1 MEIDN
6 VIIPKQLERNITI
19 SVFNAQLIRNKE
31 ALILDHLLQYKVD
44 LAMVTETW
52 LTDTDRD
59 KVWLQSSDVNKDIYS
74 LSLSIRTCKRGGG
87 VGLIHQ
93 KNTDVI
99 LTEEKE
105 AKTFQ
110 VAKWRVTVDKTTIH
124 LIGVYKPPD
133 TSNTEFLEE
142 FTEWLTPVVAN
153 ETNLIITGDFNHKIG
168 NINDDDA
175 ENLLE
180 TTNALGFE
188 QYFNCATHK
197 SGNTLDL
204 PFSEVISG
212 IKIVNCKPT
221 SYISDHCAMV
231 CRTMIPKPELV
242 RKTIT
247 YRNLES
253 LDIEELA
260 NQFRYHLNQNMA
272 DDEYSEFVLRFNDS
286 LMNSLDDL
294 APQLTK
300 MVTCRPKFPW
310 FTDEVRQIKHRL
322 WRREKLWRKYR
333 EPDLWKAYIS
343 IRHEYKELLNKMK
356 TEVISNKVK
365 ECGSDSQKL
374 YALVNNLL
382 GTKVS
387 NLLPE
392 SNSDEKLAEEFAEF
406 FLSKVLKIRDSIKH
420 YPKYVVTDKNQP
432 KLNTFRDLN
441 EEEVLSIVMSMPV
454 KHCDLDPI
462 PATVMRKL
470 IPHILQEITI
480 LVNQSLVHGDFAKV
494 WKTSVCKPLITY

>member
-1 MEIDN
+1 M
-6 VIIPKQLERNITI
+6 
-19 SVFNAQLIRNKE
+19 
-31 ALILDHLLQYKVD
+31 
-44 LAMVTETW
+44 
-52 LTDTDRD
+52 
-59 KVWLQSSDVNKDIYS
+59 
-74 LSLSIRTCKRGGG
+74 
-87 VGLIHQ
+87 GLIHQ
-93 KNTDVI
+93 KNMDVK

-110 VAKWRVTVDKTTIH
+110 VVKWRVMVDKTTIH

-153 ETNLIITGDFNHKIG
+153 ETNLIITGDFNCKIG
-168 NINDDDA
+168 NINDNDDA

-180 TTNALGFE
+180 TMNALGFE

-204 PFSEVISG
+204 LFSEVISG

-221 SYISDHCAMV
+221 SYISNHCAMV
-231 CRTMIPKPELV
+231 CRTSIPKSELV
-242 RKTIT
+242 SKTIT

-260 NQFRYHLNQNMA
+260 SQFKYHLNQTMA
-272 DDEYSEFVLRFNDS
+272 DDEYSEFVLRFNNS

-300 MVTCRPKFPW
+300 TVTYRPKFPW
-310 FTDEVRQIKHRL
+310 FTEEVRQIKHRL
-322 WRREKLWRKYR
+322 HRREKLWRKYR

-343 IRHEYKELLNKMK
+343 VRHEYKELLNKMK
-356 TEVISNKVK
+356 MEVRSNKVK

-382 GTKVS
+382 GTKGS
-387 NLLPE
+387 NPLPE
-392 SNSDEKLAEEFAEF
+392 SNSDEDLAEEFAEF
-406 FLSKVLKIRDSIKH
+406 FLSKVLKIRDSLTH
-420 YPKYVVTDKNQP
+420 YLKYVVTDKDQP
-432 KLNTFRDLN
+432 KLSMFRGLN
-441 EEEVLSIVMSMPV
+441 EEEVLSIIISMPV
-454 KHCDLDPI
+454 KHCDLDLI

-470 IPHILQEITI
+470 IPHNLQEITI
-480 LVNQSLVHGDFAKV
+480 LVN
-494 WKTSVCKPLITY
+494 